1 MDILEK
7 YIQSR
12 RDHKITKVEGKTIE
26 KGDLDFISQTMREKK
41 SGEELRIK
49 VTRKSNNTLITK
61 EIILTAP

>member
-12 RDHKITKVEGKTIE
+12 RDHKIIEVEGKTIE
-26 KGDLDFISQTMREKK
+26 KGDLDVISQTMREKK
-41 SGEELRIK
+41 SGDKLRIK